1 MANSGLSFKE
11 LDALYALGRLN
22 FYLMMKFFMHAK
34 YYQKKKVILFK
45 PWIDERYSKDNVV
58 THKGQQCP
66 SSLVKR
72 GKEIVERSESYDVI
86 AVDEVFMIPDS
97 AKALIEI
104 FTSGKDVL
112 VSSLQLSS
120 KPDPLPEIKDILP
133 YATHIE
139 ICPAVCSMCDA
150 DAFYTRRKIDTD
162 GVVQVGGAE
171 MYEPLCFYH
180 YKKTNMISFCT
191 KKTTYLF
198 QKTQLFIGLIIKIS
212 V

>member
-1 MANSGLSFKE
+1 MNNPVFKIFTGPMFGGKTTKLLASLE
-11 LDALYALGRLN
+11 RY
-22 FYLMMKFFMHAK
+22 K
-34 YYQKKKVILFK
+34 YQKKKVILFK

-58 THKGQQCP
+58 THKGQKCP
-66 SSLVKR
+66 SSLVKH
-72 GKEIVERSESYDVI
+72 GEEIVERSESYDVI
-86 AVDEVFMIPDS
+86 AVDEAFMIPGS
-97 AKALIEI
+97 AKALIKI

-180 YKKTNMISFCT
+180 YKKIVDFS
-191 KKTTYLF
+191 
-198 QKTQLFIGLIIKIS
+198 
-212 V
+212 

>member
-1 MANSGLSFKE
+1 MFGGKTTKLLASLERYK
-11 LDALYALGRLN
+11 
-22 FYLMMKFFMHAK
+22 
-34 YYQKKKVILFK
+34 YQKKRVILFK
-45 PWIDERYSKDNVV
+45 PWIDERYSKRDVV
-58 THKGQQCP
+58 THNGQHYP
-66 SSLVKR
+66 SCLIKR
-72 GKEIVERSESYDVI
+72 GEEIVEKSESYDVI
-86 AVDEVFMIPDS
+86 AVDEVFMIPNAAS
-97 AKALIEI
+97 ALIKI
-104 FTSGKDVL
+104 FASSKDIL

-180 YKKTNMISFCT
+180 YNKMVEFLK
-191 KKTTYLF
+191 
-198 QKTQLFIGLIIKIS
+198 
-212 V
+212 

>member
-1 MANSGLSFKE
+1 LKNPVFKIFTGPMFGGKTTKLLASLE
-11 LDALYALGRLN
+11 RY
-22 FYLMMKFFMHAK
+22 K
-34 YYQKKKVILFK
+34 YQKKKIILFK
-45 PWIDERYSKDNVV
+45 PWIDERYSKQDVV
-58 THKGQQCP
+58 THDGQHCP
-66 SSLVKR
+66 SCLIKR
-72 GKEIVERSESYDVI
+72 GEEIVEKSKLYDVV
-86 AVDEVFMIPDS
+86 AVDEVFMIPGS

-104 FTSGKDVL
+104 FTSGKSIL

-150 DAFYTRRKIDTD
+150 DAHYTRRKIDTD

-180 YKKTNMISFCT
+180 YNKVVDFLNDERN
-191 KKTTYLF
+191 
-198 QKTQLFIGLIIKIS
+198 
-212 V
+212 